1 LALHLLLTAG
11 IESADISRGS
21 SSSSSSSKACSI
33 HSSVAGHEGAASAGA
48 AELLQQSLAIC
59 RLLPSSTSMA
69 ECAAMVPAK

>member
-1 LALHLLLTAG
+1 LLLTAG
-11 IESADISRGS
+11 IESADISRGSS